1 MIERF
6 LFEGLSHTLSSWLFL
21 LDVIVIE
28 KNNEIYENG
37 EVSENSVALWKCL
50 QIYKL
55 EIDGAISEVGL
66 DVDKKVS

>member
-1 MIERF
+1 M
-6 LFEGLSHTLSSWLFL
+6 
-21 LDVIVIE
+21 IE
-28 KNNEIYENG
+28 KNNEICENG

-55 EIDGAISEVGL
+55 EIDAAISEVGL